1 MKIKQIFKSWK
12 VIVFLLFV
20 IFSYIAINPQFGK
33 EGVVIKAVELNS
45 TSYLAGM
52 ASPAPTL
59 VQTKLET
66 IKAVN
71 GNTITNLQDYSKA
84 LDSIKEGEIIRLS
97 TDKREYAFMKTNYSG
112 LTVADKPFSNI
123 KKGLELAGG
132 TRVLIQPEGEF
143 SDQER
148 DDLIATME
156 NRLNVYGL
164 SDIKLKPVNDLFG
177 NNYILIEVAGASK
190 EEVRQLIGQQGK
202 FEAKIGN
209 DTVFSGGQEDIKFVC
224 RNDGT
229 CSGIRDCSTNQDG
242 SEFCKFEFA
251 IKLSEAAAKKFA
263 DVTSKIPLI
272 TTPEGS
278 EVLEKKLDFYLDD
291 KQVDSLQ
298 IMGDLKGK
306 VAMDISI
313 TGPGVGKDR
322 NEAILEAEKQM
333 KHLQTVLITGSLP
346 TKLNIV
352 KLDSISPL
360 LGEQFVK
367 NTLLIG
373 ILAIVSVSLIILVRY
388 RSWKV
393 SGSIIFISISEIFI
407 MLGVAAFMKNSMDMA
422 AIAGIIAA
430 IGTGVNDQIII
441 TDEGLRKET
450 YTNWKDRIKSA
461 FSIIFAAFAGIVA
474 AMLPLLFAGAG
485 LLRGFAIMTII
496 GVCVGVF
503 ITRPAFAVIIENLL
517 ED

>member
-1 MKIKQIFKSWK
+1 MKLGKLFKNWRM
-12 VIVFLLFV
+12 IVLILFLLF
-20 IFSYIAINPQFGK
+20 SYIVINPQFGEK
-33 EGVVIKAVELNS
+33 GVVIKSVELNS

-52 ASPAPTL
+52 VSPSPST

-66 IKAVN
+66 IKSVN
-71 GNTITNLQDYSKA
+71 GNTITNLQEYSKA
-84 LDSIKEGEIIRLS
+84 LDTIKDGEIIRLT

-112 LTVADKPFSNI
+112 LTVANKPFSNI

-132 TRVLIQPEGEF
+132 TRVLIQPEGKVTA
-143 SDQER
+143 QER
-148 DDLIATME
+148 DDLISTME

-177 NNYILIEVAGASK
+177 NNYILVEVAGASK

-202 FEAKIGN
+202 FEAKLGN

-229 CSGIRDCSTNQDG
+229 CSGIRECSTNQDG

-251 IKLSEAAAKKFA
+251 IKLSEAAAKNFA
-263 DVTSKIPLI
+263 DITSKIPLI

-298 IMGDLKGK
+298 VMGDLKGK
-306 VAMDISI
+306 IAMDISI
-313 TGPGVGKDR
+313 TGPGTGKDR
-322 NEAILEAEKQM
+322 NEAILDAEKQM

-360 LGEQFVK
+360 MGEQFLK
-367 NTLLIG
+367 NTLLVG
-373 ILAIVSVSLIILVRY
+373 ILAIIAVDLIIVLRYRNIKVTSLIIL
-388 RSWKV
+388 
-393 SGSIIFISISEIFI
+393 ISLAEIFI
-407 MLGVAAFMKNSMDMA
+407 MLGVAAFLKNSLDMA
-422 AIAGIIAA
+422 SIAGIIAA

-441 TDEGLRKET
+441 TDEGLRKEV
-450 YTNWKDRIKSA
+450 YTNWKERIKSA
-461 FSIIFAAFAGIVA
+461 FGIIFAAFAGIVA
-474 AMLPLLFAGAG
+474 AMFPLLFAGAG

-496 GVCVGVF
+496 GISVGVF
-503 ITRPAFAVIIENLL
+503 ITRPAFAIMMENIM